1 MHQMFHP
8 DVMDA
13 RRESHDLLVG
23 AYMREAYEAA
33 AASMRKPEPI
43 PLPFPE
49 RTKADFT
56 PEHGRMGRCVC
67 CAEKKFIP
75 AMQHVCGG
83 CFNELEEER
92 V

>member
-1 MHQMFHP
+1 MFHP

-13 RRESHDLLVG
+13 RRESHDVRVG

-33 AASMRKPEPI
+33 AASMRKPDPI

-49 RTKADFT
+49 RTARDFT
-56 PEHGRMGRCVC
+56 PEHGRMGLCLC
-67 CAEKKFIP
+67 CSERRHIP
-75 AMQHVCGG
+75 EMQHVCKE
-83 CFNELEEER
+83 CFEELEEER